1 MTYKQYLQKF
11 GMKRGEYDPDTLLSG
26 FEEEFDIPGILSL
39 GMMPYIDET
48 MLDRI
53 GVTPYSRELQ
63 YGSQALIDS
72 LLPRYSP
79 PKDIHG
85 GFSGTYATDAY
96 GKKVK
101 SDFIAGSSKLLGQI
115 EEKKSKSQSILDDLF
130 KQAYTNVTALADKS

>member
-1 MTYKQYLQKF
+1 
-11 GMKRGEYDPDTLLSG
+11 
-26 FEEEFDIPGILSL
+26 
-39 GMMPYIDET
+39 MPYLSDE
-48 MLDRI
+48 MLDRVGI
-53 GVTPYSRELQ
+53 TPYSKELQ
-63 YGSQALIDS
+63 YGHKSIIDS
-72 LLPRYSP
+72 LAPKYNP